1 MDTKKNKFLSNKGFV
16 LFSILALIVVLV
28 AIFAPVLSGGVDPT
42 AGKISDLKSP
52 AEETTGK
59 SPSFTQKIRIS
70 IKPSQKFGMDTPK
83 KVTMRTK

>member
-42 AGKISDLKSP
+42 AGNLADAIMAPDANISSVRIKWGGIFSP
-52 AEETTGK
+52 GFCMA
-59 SPSFTQKIRIS
+59 PVFR
-70 IKPSQKFGMDTPK
+70 
-83 KVTMRTK
+83 